1 MPMQEFP
8 SAQNPVSAEIHNE
21 LEKVYKVSEYLT
33 FPFTLDE
40 VANYFLPR
48 INITGEQLRSM
59 LSEQEFAD
67 IPFQIKDGY
76 LLTNSAQSYESRVER
91 EQMSAAKLDSA
102 ARFGRVLTRL
112 VPFIRTI
119 AVTGSVAYGSADRWD
134 DIDLF
139 IVTERNRLWL
149 TALMALVFVRVS
161 KLLGL
166 RPHHLSP
173 FCLSYVHDE
182 EGFTEESQ
190 RNRSNPL
197 FARELLKAK
206 PIVGMDQYRKM
217 LESNDWVANFY
228 AAPYA
233 AKLRALVE
241 GNDSKR
247 VEDQENS
254 DRLSFL
260 LGWGESLTFLVLSRY
275 LRIKAY
281 LTNLKLKS
289 QGKALSVF
297 EPKISAVSCIYS
309 SNFYEW
315 LRTLWGQ

>member
-1 MPMQEFP
+1 MQEAS
-8 SAQNPVSAEIHNE
+8 SAGNPDSVEIHDE

-48 INITGEQLRSM
+48 INITGVQLRTI
-59 LSEQEFAD
+59 LSEQDFAD

-76 LLTNSAQSYESRVER
+76 LLTNSAQSYESRMER

-102 ARFGRVLTRL
+102 ARFGNVLTRL
-112 VPFIRTI
+112 VPFIRTM
-119 AVTGSVAYGSADRWD
+119 AVTGSVAYGSAETWD

-149 TALMALVFVRVS
+149 TALMTLVFVRIT

-166 RPHHLSP
+166 RPPHLSP

-182 EGFTEESQ
+182 EGFADESQ

-206 PIVGMDQYRKM
+206 PIAGMDQYRKM
-217 LESNDWVANFY
+217 LESNDWVADFY

-233 AKLRALVE
+233 AKLRGLLEA
-241 GNDSKR
+241 NDGKID
-247 VEDQENS
+247 EDNS
-254 DRLSFL
+254 DRFSFL
-260 LGWGESLTFLVLSRY
+260 LGWGESFTFLVLSRY

-289 QGKALSVF
+289 QGEALRVF
-297 EPKISAVSCIYS
+297 QPRISAASCVYS

-315 LRTLWGQ
+315 LRTLWAQ